1 MVTKE
6 AVEQFVNEKLSGTD
20 YVLVDV
26 AFEFGNLIVIKID
39 STNAV
44 DIDFCAE
51 LSRSITAYFG
61 DDLDDYELEVG
72 SVGLTTPFKTLF
84 QYQKN
89 IGNEVEVLTKDGRK
103 FTGVL
108 TMADEQQFTVEI
120 AKKVCLEGEKRKT
133 LHTEP
138 QTFDY
143 ESVKYT
149 KYLIKFK

>member
-89 IGNEVEVLTKDGRK
+89 IGNEV
-103 FTGVL
+103 
-108 TMADEQQFTVEI
+108 
-120 AKKVCLEGEKRKT
+120 
-133 LHTEP
+133 
-138 QTFDY
+138 
-143 ESVKYT
+143 
-149 KYLIKFK
+149 